1 MRIIA
6 GAFKGRRLKPPT
18 WPGLRPTSDKLRE
31 TLFNVWGARAAG
43 ARVLDA
49 YAGTGAVGIEA
60 ISRGARAATLI
71 ESDARAVKLIH
82 ENLASLQLDARVAV
96 LKGSVERCGGLQA
109 ASFDLVFLDPPYDVG
124 DVAPVLAQLAPL
136 LALDGSMVLEHA
148 TRNPVLHP
156 DMLRHVRSIRSGD
169 STLAFFERVAP
180 GDSPKRGLTDG

>member
-6 GAFKGRRLKPPT
+6 GVLKGRRLKPPA

-31 TLFNVWGARAAG
+31 TLFNVWGARVVG

-60 ISRGARAATLI
+60 LSRGARAVTLI
-71 ESDARAVKLIH
+71 DSDTRAVTLIR
-82 ENLASLQLDARVAV
+82 ENVAALQLDDRVSVVKAAV
-96 LKGSVERCGGLQA
+96 EQCAGLPEA
-109 ASFDLVFLDPPYDVG
+109 AFDLVFVDPPYDVR
-124 DVAPVLAQLAPL
+124 DVSMVLAHLAPL
-136 LALDGSMVLEHA
+136 LARDGWLVLEHA
-148 TRNPVLHP
+148 TRNPALHP

-180 GDSPKRGLTDG
+180 GDGPTRGLPDV